1 MIQPLLA
8 QQSPSAGILSLMPIL
23 LIFVIFYLLIYRP
36 MRKRQRMQEE
46 MITSLKNGDK
56 VITNGGIYG
65 TVAGLKDHTLLLK
78 VSDTV
83 KIEVAKNAIASLQST
98 PKEPAVK

>member
-23 LIFVIFYLLIYRP
+23 LIFVIFYLMIYRP
-36 MRKRQRMQEE
+36 MRKRQKLQEE
-46 MITSLKNGDK
+46 MITNLKNGDK

-65 TVAGLKDHTLLLK
+65 TVAGLKETTLILK

-83 KIEVAKNAIASLQST
+83 KIEIAKNAIASLQPI
-98 PKEPAVK
+98 PKEPVAK

>member
-36 MRKRQRMQEE
+36 MRKRQRLQEE
-46 MITSLKNGDK
+46 MITKLKNGDK

-65 TVAGLKDHTLLLK
+65 TVAGLKEHTLLLK
-78 VSDTV
+78 VSDNV
-83 KIEVAKNAIASLQST
+83 KIEVAKNAIASLQPVS
-98 PKEPAVK
+98 KESSAK